1 MTGIPAGTTRPV
13 RAAEPCTRCGA
24 SGTHYLTCPSL
35 RLPPGTASPRTPPPD
50 ARCRC
55 GLPAGPCGVCSRPWL
70 SWRAEQQAGQRA
82 EYRRARDRAAP
93 GPGAGL
99 GTGGRPGRLCGGPD
113 HPDWPLPP
121 RR

>member
-1 MTGIPAGTTRPV
+1 MTGIPAGSTRPA
-13 RAAEPCTRCGA
+13 RAGEPCPRCGA

-35 RLPPGTASPRTPPPD
+35 RLPPGYRFTPSPAP
-50 ARCRC
+50 RCLC
-55 GLPAGPCGVCSRPWL
+55 GLPVGTCGVCSPGLWL
-70 SWRAEQQAGQRA
+70 SWPAGQQAG
-82 EYRRARDRAAP
+82 YRRARDRAAP
-93 GPGAGL
+93 GPRAGL